1 LKSELQFFKA
11 SRQTMKV
18 TIKVPK
24 LGLTTENVVL
34 SEFVKAVGDEI
45 VKGETIATLEA
56 DKASVDVE
64 APMAGRLIELLA
76 EPGAELAIG
85 KPLAIIET

>member
-1 LKSELQFFKA
+1 
-11 SRQTMKV
+11 MKV
-18 TIKVPK
+18 TVKVPK

-64 APMAGRLIELLA
+64 APMGGRLIELLA

-85 KPLAIIET
+85 NPLAIIET

>member
-1 LKSELQFFKA
+1 
-11 SRQTMKV
+11 MKV